1 MTSFFNFRDEC
12 KYKYDQDIYDILM
25 DCFDLIPLCCIVN
38 GKFLAVH
45 GGISP
50 ELKTIDDLKR
60 MDRFKE
66 PPR

>member
-1 MTSFFNFRDEC
+1 MTSFFNFKDEC
-12 KYKYDQDIYDILM
+12 KYKNDQDIYDILM
-25 DCFDLIPLCCIVN
+25 DTFDLIPLSCIVN

-50 ELKTIDDLKR
+50 ELKTLEDLKR
-60 MDRFKE
+60 LDRFKE

>member
-1 MTSFFNFRDEC
+1 
-12 KYKYDQDIYDILM
+12 M
-25 DCFDLIPLCCIVN
+25 DSFDLMPLSCIIN

-50 ELKTIDDLKR
+50 ELKTLEDLKR
-60 MDRFKE
+60 MDRFRE